1 MEWPA
6 QSPDLNITENICL
19 YMKREL
25 QKSTVDIAT
34 NDLLHEI
41 QSGWRNIELDYIR
54 NLYQSI
60 PNPLYNV
67 IKMKGHLTKY
77 LKVILKL
84 DLPKTVLNLARV
96 NLKKRRH
103 IESDANTTNN
113 IIY

>member
-1 MEWPA
+1 MA
-6 QSPDLNITENICL
+6 SSSPDLNVIENIYL

-25 QKSTVDIAT
+25 QKSAVDIAT

-41 QSGWRNIELDYIR
+41 QSGRRNIELDYIR

-60 PNPLYNV
+60 PDPLYNV